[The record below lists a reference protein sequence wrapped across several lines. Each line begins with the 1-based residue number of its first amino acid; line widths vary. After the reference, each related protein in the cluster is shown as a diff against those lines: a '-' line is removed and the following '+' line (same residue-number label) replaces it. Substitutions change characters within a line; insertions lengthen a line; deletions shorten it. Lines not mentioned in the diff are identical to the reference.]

1 MALYLFY
8 VMDNVQDRL
17 LELAKMGNPVF
28 ARSLHPGIDNVL
40 GIRILDIRKLA
51 KQLAAEVN
59 WKENI
64 AHLNHYYMEE
74 RILHGMIIGYVK
86 NMTLEDRLSEIEKFL
101 PLINSWSVCDTFCST
116 LKLADQYQSEVWNF
130 ILPHFHS
137 DKEYTVR
144 FAIVMALSYYVN
156 SEYVDKVLSC
166 LNDIHHDAYYV
177 KMAIAWAVSVCYVK
191 YPVETEIFF
200 KNNLLDDF
208 TQNKALQKIRES
220 FRVSSSEKERLKIY
234 CR

>member
-1 MALYLFY
+1 MEEYKLDGLTIKEH
-8 VMDNVQDRL
+8 L
-17 LELAKMGNPVF
+17 LHLAEHGNKSF
-28 ARSLHPGIDNVL
+28 AESLNPGVEHVL
-40 GIRILDIRKLA
+40 GIRVPDLRKLA
-51 KQLAAEVN
+51 LRIAKDDWEVYLDS
-59 WKENI
+59 
-64 AHLNHYYMEE
+64 ADTYYMEE

-116 LKLADQYQSEVWNF
+116 LKLADRYQSEVWNF

-144 FAIVMALSYYVN
+144 FAVVMALSYYVN

-191 YPVETEIFF
+191 YPVETEIFL